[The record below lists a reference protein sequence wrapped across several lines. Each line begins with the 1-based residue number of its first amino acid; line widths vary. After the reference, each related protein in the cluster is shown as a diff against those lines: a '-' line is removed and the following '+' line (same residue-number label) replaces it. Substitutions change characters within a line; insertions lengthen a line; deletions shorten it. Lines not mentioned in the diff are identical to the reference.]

1 MAEQLSRQ
9 FMSALEQAELTGA
22 LEQLMAL
29 FRDDAEALNLGRTE
43 PAQGKDG
50 VRDFWQAYL
59 AAFREIRSEFTHVLD
74 ADSGSVL
81 EWVSRGTLPDGSP
94 IEYRGVSVLEIDGD
108 KVRKFRTYYDSAVF
122 LPQGAKA

>member
-1 MAEQLSRQ
+1 MAEQLSEN
-9 FMSALEQAELTGA
+9 FMRAVQHAELTGE
-22 LEQLMAL
+22 LDSLLAL

-43 PAQGKDG
+43 PAQGKDEL
-50 VRDFWQAYL
+50 REFWQAYL
-59 AAFREIRSEFTHVLD
+59 SAFREIRSEFIHVLD

-81 EWVSRGTLPDGSP
+81 EWVSQGTLPDGSP
-94 IEYRGVSVLEIDGD
+94 IEYRGVSVLEVEGD